1 MVNDSC
7 IIYASWNGLSE
18 YDRIKH
24 YTVSDE
30 NIASMNPGGN
40 KRDGSD
46 DSFNGS
52 VGRFMRTISIYRE
65 GDAES
70 RYPDT
75 SYNCS
80 RDRTLYIDEVYA
92 SELTVA
98 SIGLT
103 EGAEV
108 TLDGTGKEVNLAAQA
123 KNAYGNTAG
132 MEYAAYSYELFGNYD
147 GVSIADGKLVVSPEA
162 KPGTVNVKITCTP
175 NFKSV
180 QCPTGVEPISTLA
193 QIKLAEQITVSN
205 AKIAYTKSDSGVA
218 LSFEGVNDT
227 DLTSFAVVTAVYNA
241 ADGKTTLADVF
252 TETVQCA
259 PGEVFNYSKTVQAAQ
274 GQMIKTFVFGDLKNI
289 KPIRLNGEYTV
300 Q

>member
-1 MVNDSC
+1 
-7 IIYASWNGLSE
+7 
-18 YDRIKH
+18 
-24 YTVSDE
+24 
-30 NIASMNPGGN
+30 
-40 KRDGSD
+40 
-46 DSFNGS
+46 
-52 VGRFMRTISIYRE
+52 
-65 GDAES
+65 
-70 RYPDT
+70 
-75 SYNCS
+75 
-80 RDRTLYIDEVYA
+80 
-92 SELTVA
+92 
-98 SIGLT
+98 
-103 EGAEV
+103 
-108 TLDGTGKEVNLAAQA
+108 
-123 KNAYGNTAG
+123 
-132 MEYAAYSYELFGNYD
+132 MEYATYDYELFGDYS
-147 GVSIADGKLVVSPEA
+147 GVSIADGKLNISA
-162 KPGTVNVKITCTP
+162 DAQPGTVAVKINCTP

-205 AKIAYTKSDSGVA
+205 AKIAYTKTDSGVA
-218 LSFEGVNDT
+218 VSLEGVNDT